1 MLPSSMSSPNG
12 ATLTPSLTSSSHNSA
27 SPNNSGNTNEDGN
40 LLIDEDPDQI
50 RSDQNDDDSI
60 EDVLKK
66 EREREMVKNLESR
79 GAIPQTS
86 TPNAAHALP
95 QIPKD
100 LAQHIQLATKT
111 LAKQQAQRLLGNQGS
126 YKNQGILIS
135 LTIFDIY

>member
-66 EREREMVKNLESR
+66 ECEVSQTQTRYLNKESYENASMYTDCYHLHSVSSN
-79 GAIPQTS
+79 GA
-86 TPNAAHALP
+86 
-95 QIPKD
+95 
-100 LAQHIQLATKT
+100 
-111 LAKQQAQRLLGNQGS
+111 
-126 YKNQGILIS
+126 
-135 LTIFDIY
+135 TIKFSKKKELCQKYPV